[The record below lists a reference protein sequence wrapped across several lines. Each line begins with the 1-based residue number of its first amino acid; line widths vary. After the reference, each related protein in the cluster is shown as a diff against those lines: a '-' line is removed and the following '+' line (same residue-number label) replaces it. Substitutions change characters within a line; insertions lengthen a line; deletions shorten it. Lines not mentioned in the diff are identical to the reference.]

1 MFLYDHFLSQIG
13 AIEAFSKDHPEFRW
27 TVAEQGKLKFLVCND
42 TRFCQI
48 SNDYVKCEFHVIYDE
63 LFEIPVMLLNYW
75 YLEGKLM
82 PLKEIWSTICS
93 TEIARL
99 YSDPYSVLTQMIKY
113 EKKHR
118 ILTLE
123 NNQYSI
129 KPKAFQEH
137 PLFRTSWYCFHPC
150 KTADFL
156 NPVIERGKR
165 SKNLVA
171 VWLSVMSSVVGISLP
186 LNFEE
191 VIFKNTPAAVEN

>member
-99 YSDPYSVLTQMIKY
+99 YSDPYSVLTQM
-113 EKKHR
+113 
-118 ILTLE
+118 
-123 NNQYSI
+123 
-129 KPKAFQEH
+129 EH

-171 VWLSVMSSVVGISLP
+171 VWLGMMSSVVGISLP